1 MLRVPDFGGAGIIS
15 TGFGSGASYREML
28 AMVRPIS
35 LRTEGVELERPRPAV
50 ALTRAVAD
58 LVRRSTTSA
67 ADLTST
73 GWAGPWTNL
82 NCSESGR

>member
-1 MLRVPDFGGAGIIS
+1 
-15 TGFGSGASYREML
+15 
-28 AMVRPIS
+28 
-35 LRTEGVELERPRPAV
+35 LERPRPAV